1 MKCTGWPEGPEE
13 SGRGYHVR
21 HGWGCSVAVTLDGA
35 LALRAARGDTAAA
48 AELLA
53 RLRPG
58 VVRYCW
64 AHLGSLGPAHVSP
77 DDVAQEVCLA
87 VFEALPR
94 FRDQG
99 LPFAGFVY
107 RIAANKVA
115 DSFRAARRAGSTRSM
130 ESLPEQADDRWDP
143 ERRALVADMSRRVLR
158 LLDDLPDTQREI
170 VVLRVAVGLSAEEVG
185 EVLGMTAAAVRMAQS
200 RALARLREWVR
211 DQESA
216 DEVVA

>member
-1 MKCTGWPEGPEE
+1 M
-13 SGRGYHVR
+13 
-21 HGWGCSVAVTLDGA
+21 AVILDSA

-64 AHLGSLGPAHVSP
+64 AHLRSMGRGHVSP

-115 DSFRAARRAGSTRSM
+115 DSFRAARRAVSTRSM
-130 ESLPEQADDRWDP
+130 ESVPEQADDQWDP
-143 ERRALVADMSRRVLR
+143 ERQALIADMSRRALR
-158 LLDDLPDTQREI
+158 LLDDLSDTQREI

-185 EVLGMTAAAVRMAQS
+185 EMLGMTAPAVRMAQS
-200 RALARLREWVR
+200 RALSRLRERAR

-216 DEVVA
+216 DEVVV